1 MMGKERIIEMFRD
14 QVKGKYPETDGAN
27 VNHDG
32 KGGHWLEKQFGI
44 NHNAANCADLFG
56 YELKNE
62 TTSKTTFG
70 DWSANRYIFNDP
82 EYLYLFEGKS
92 ALERRDSF
100 LKVFGKPNLK
110 KNGRYSWSGE
120 PCPKVGDFN
129 KFGQKLDITPERD
142 IVVIYDFSSDE
153 REDKYSIVPTQFQNG
168 MIILARWF
176 GENSPTSNRQ
186 DKCLKYK
193 LEDKFNDMGWFTCKK
208 DSNGVYKEICFGG
221 PINFDSWI
229 ELVEKGIVFF
239 DSGMYEG
246 NPRPYSQWRSNN
258 SFWDSLIIE
267 RYE

>member
-1 MMGKERIIEMFRD
+1 MGNLI
-14 QVKGKYPETDGAN
+14 
-27 VNHDG
+27 
-32 KGGHWLEKQFGI
+32 
-44 NHNAANCADLFG
+44 
-56 YELKNE
+56 
-62 TTSKTTFG
+62 SKKWT
-70 DWSANRYIFNDP
+70 IF
-82 EYLYLFEGKS
+82 L
-92 ALERRDSF
+92 
-100 LKVFGKPNLK
+100 V
-110 KNGRYSWSGE
+110 GE

-208 DSNGVYKEICFGG
+208 TAMELIKKFALVAQLILILGLSLLKKEL
-221 PINFDSWI
+221 S
-229 ELVEKGIVFF
+229 F

-258 SFWDSLIIE
+258 SFGTV
-267 RYE
+267 